1 MIVGYE
7 DRQDDLLK
15 QQGGGGAQPSLQD
28 RIYDVEG
35 CSTAITTSFLPNIAE
50 PIICAMRGRNPD
62 NPSERAK
69 SNGRYRQRLE
79 MNDKGTSNTITSVQ
93 KDNLVVEPQVLT
105 PKRTE
110 FGKAIRKKYESHE
123 IEMSRHDMTTM
134 EPRTDG
140 VSNTLTS
147 VQKDNYLAIP
157 EATNKGY
164 AEAHEGDSVNLAVP
178 NSKTRRGRVGK
189 QMANTL
195 DTGCQQ
201 GVVERYNDT
210 SYGETRVFE
219 TINKTNTREVLCLL
233 RSKVGEEAFQR
244 QIGGLIGILKEEI
257 LRQGMHEE
265 SLCSDRT
272 DIARDRASSLLFTE
286 DSVLDTTETNGV
298 RGMREDNEYRCPSQ
312 RPRLSKQFTNEFDTI
327 VSQLPSED
335 AQTKEC
341 VSYLWRACEGS
352 QSLQQTFDTMEE
364 VWGSPA
370 QTVEYIQTPKYRIRK
385 LTVREVFRLMG
396 VDDADIDKLMNASI
410 SNSQLYKCA
419 GNSIVVD
426 VLYHIFRKLYIDKG
440 CEQENFQQTLF

>member
-1 MIVGYE
+1 MEAKAISYTRDSKGNTIKKH
-7 DRQDDLLK
+7 LK
-15 QQGGGGAQPSLQD
+15 DVANTVHQSTGSGGNTDCL
-28 RIYDVEG
+28 V
-35 CSTAITTSFLPNIAE
+35 LE

-164 AEAHEGDSVNLAVP
+164 AEAHEG
-178 NSKTRRGRVGK
+178 

-201 GVVERYNDT
+201 GVVEQWSTVVGNKQMNPFRGSVDGESPCIT
-210 SYGETRVFE
+210 SACGAGGGMTPMLTDADLET
-219 TINKTNTREVLCLL
+219 TKT
-233 RSKVGEEAFQR
+233 
-244 QIGGLIGILKEEI
+244 KEFIEQV
-257 LRQGMHEE
+257 RGHEE
-265 SLCSDRT
+265 
-272 DIARDRASSLLFTE
+272 
-286 DSVLDTTETNGV
+286 
-298 RGMREDNEYRCPSQ
+298 MR
-312 RPRLSKQFTNEFDTI
+312 
-327 VSQLPSED
+327 
-335 AQTKEC
+335 
-341 VSYLWRACEGS
+341 
-352 QSLQQTFDTMEE
+352 
-364 VWGSPA
+364 
-370 QTVEYIQTPKYRIRK
+370 YRIRK
-385 LTVREVFRLMG
+385 LTPRECFRLMG

-426 VLYHIFRKLYIDKG
+426 VLYHLFRKLYVDKG

>member
-1 MIVGYE
+1 MNSKVG
-7 DRQDDLLK
+7 
-15 QQGGGGAQPSLQD
+15 GVQPSLQD

-50 PIICAMRGRNPD
+50 PFIVAMRGR
-62 NPSERAK
+62 
-69 SNGRYRQRLE
+69 
-79 MNDKGTSNTITSVQ
+79 
-93 KDNLVVEPQVLT
+93 EPQVLT

-123 IEMSRHDMTTM
+123 IEMSRHYMQKL

-157 EATNKGY
+157 EATSKGY

-178 NSKTRRGRVGK
+178 NSTTRRGRVGK

-201 GVVERYNDT
+201 GVVEQWSTVVGNKQMNTFRGSVDGESPCIT
-210 SYGETRVFE
+210 SACGAGGGMTPMLTDADLET
-219 TINKTNTREVLCLL
+219 TKT
-233 RSKVGEEAFQR
+233 
-244 QIGGLIGILKEEI
+244 KEFIEQV
-257 LRQGMHEE
+257 RGHEE
-265 SLCSDRT
+265 
-272 DIARDRASSLLFTE
+272 
-286 DSVLDTTETNGV
+286 
-298 RGMREDNEYRCPSQ
+298 MR
-312 RPRLSKQFTNEFDTI
+312 
-327 VSQLPSED
+327 
-335 AQTKEC
+335 
-341 VSYLWRACEGS
+341 
-352 QSLQQTFDTMEE
+352 
-364 VWGSPA
+364 
-370 QTVEYIQTPKYRIRK
+370 YRIRK
-385 LTVREVFRLMG
+385 LTPRECFRLMG

-426 VLYHIFRKLYIDKG
+426 VLYHLFRKLFVDKG

>member
-1 MIVGYE
+1 
-7 DRQDDLLK
+7 
-15 QQGGGGAQPSLQD
+15 
-28 RIYDVEG
+28 
-35 CSTAITTSFLPNIAE
+35 
-50 PIICAMRGRNPD
+50 
-62 NPSERAK
+62 
-69 SNGRYRQRLE
+69 

-201 GVVERYNDT
+201 EVVVADPQ
-210 SYGETRVFE
+210 V
-219 TINKTNTREVLCLL
+219 
-233 RSKVGEEAFQR
+233 
-244 QIGGLIGILKEEI
+244 
-257 LRQGMHEE
+257 
-265 SLCSDRT
+265 
-272 DIARDRASSLLFTE
+272 
-286 DSVLDTTETNGV
+286 
-298 RGMREDNEYRCPSQ
+298 
-312 RPRLSKQFTNEFDTI
+312 
-327 VSQLPSED
+327 
-335 AQTKEC
+335 
-341 VSYLWRACEGS
+341 
-352 QSLQQTFDTMEE
+352 
-364 VWGSPA
+364 
-370 QTVEYIQTPKYRIRK
+370 KYRIRK